1 MVFNNNLLL
10 GAAGQ
15 GGAAAFDTTL
25 IGNSVWLD
33 GTADYFSRSY
43 SGSGNSTTEA
53 IFAFWYQRYSFGVA
67 QSTWFEASGFGGLQT
82 NTGYGGGD
90 TLVVNTFDAGGTQ
103 VIARHTRLLRDV
115 AWYHIIV
122 SIDMSQATTLDKIK
136 FYINGEQDTTINVQN
151 LATTNGLD
159 MLGARSKVNFR
170 IGENAGSTGHAY
182 AQYCYLDGVS
192 IQQGDYAI
200 TDFLDTYTLGTNG
213 SQYIPKVNTDIAALA
228 TAAGG
233 NSICLDFAD
242 SADLGNDISSN
253 NNDFTANS
261 MSSDNQSINTPSKYY
276 PKVSNIGTPSGDTA
290 ANYTMGKGSNRMVYS
305 GANQTYKGLIS
316 TQLIQS
322 DDSPIYWEYYLESGS
337 VGGAS
342 GGRVSVGLCVPHFN
356 AGNASGFSGAG
367 GNNPSNLRGVIY
379 DNGSQGAT
387 TGSTLIG
394 VGDIQNLAYEPSTGK
409 IWFGV
414 NGTWNNGSEAASTT
428 LNPSGHDYQAT
439 VQDYVFFIAAA
450 RSTDIGV
457 LNFGD
462 NPSMSG
468 NITAGTET
476 DAKGHGLFKY
486 AVPSGFFAPVSANL
500 TAPDYQGIDYF
511 NATLYT
517 GDGTAIGSGGNAVT
531 GTGFKPD
538 LVWIKNRDAADSH
551 ALYDVVRGTTKQIES
566 DSTSAETTESE
577 GLTTF
582 GSDGFTV
589 GNLDQV
595 NTNTEDYVAWQ
606 WLGSNSTSTN
616 TNGSLN
622 TTVTTASADHFS
634 IVSWTMSDPAG
645 AKTLGHGL
653 TAAPELIIIKNRTD
667 AGTNWPVYS
676 EFAGNTKYLYLSTTA
691 AATTFNMW
699 QDTSPNSTVFYV
711 SSNNEAS
718 GSANDEMVAYC
729 FRSVPGVCKV
739 GSYEGN
745 GSTNGTYLSL
755 GFKPAFVLFKSVDS
769 TSDWQIFDKS
779 RNGFN
784 VRNNELEANDTAVED
799 TSTNFLDLLSDGFKM
814 RIASDPNVSE
824 TFIYLAMADIGGN
837 GTLPP
842 IYGR

>member
-192 IQQGDYAI
+192 IQQGDYAV

-242 SADLGNDISSN
+242 SSDLGNDISSN
-253 NNDFTANS
+253 SNDFTTNS
-261 MSSDNQSINTPSKYY
+261 MSSANQSSSTPSLSYA
-276 PKVSNIGTPSGDTA
+276 VLNILD
-290 ANYTMGKGSNRMVYS
+290 KGSSATTSEGATRQPTATDHVILSSMQIPTTGKWAIS
-305 GANQTYKGLIS
+305 GRVDAGDFSFGIC
-316 TQLIQS
+316 TQAHTLTSKIGRTN
-322 DDSPIYWEYYLESGS
+322 DSWGAIDAPGASFFRSEHDS
-337 VGGAS
+337 VGSNSTSVVSSPNDTFIIAFDADS
-342 GGRVSVGLCVPHFN
+342 GKLWLGRNHNGDGIAYL
-356 AGNASGFSGAG
+356 GG
-367 GNNPSNLRGVIY
+367 GNP
-379 DNGSQGAT
+379 AT
-387 TGSTLIG
+387 GTTPTYTLSASEMSPG
-394 VGDIQNLAYEPSTGK
+394 LHFAVGRQLTVS
-409 IWFGV
+409 FGQRA
-414 NGTWNNGSEAASTT
+414 NFET
-428 LNPSGHDYQAT
+428 LPTN
-439 VQDYVFFIAAA
+439 FIE
-450 RSTDIGV
+450 
-457 LNFGD
+457 LN
-462 NPSMSG
+462 
-468 NITAGTET
+468 
-476 DAKGHGLFKY
+476 
-486 AVPSGFFAPVSANL
+486 SANL

-511 NATLYT
+511 NAVLYT
-517 GDGTAIGSGGNAVT
+517 GNGTAIGSGGNAVT

-538 LVWIKNRDAADSH
+538 WVWIKNRDAADSH

-566 DSTSAETTESE
+566 DNTSAETTESE

-653 TAAPELIIIKNRTD
+653 TAAPELIIVKNRTD

-745 GSTNGTYLSL
+745 GSTDGTYLSL

-824 TFIYLAMADIGGN
+824 TFLYLAMADIGGN